1 MIGQIQNLKNNLNQF
16 SLNLKPSPPL
26 QTMLQKTILF
36 VSFLFL
42 GFSLFGQN
50 LADTIG
56 TKKTIFGGL
65 NYVHKGEL
73 LMPAKILELT
83 ESVPEAHKLMKT
95 ANAYYITD
103 LLLTGV
109 GGGLIGFPIGLALA
123 GADPMWGVVAVGAGL
138 IVVSVPFSIMHAK
151 KTKKAVLIYN
161 DSLRNSGSF
170 IPEINLG
177 FSQNG
182 LGLRVAF

>member
-1 MIGQIQNLKNNLNQF
+1 MLK
-16 SLNLKPSPPL
+16 
-26 QTMLQKTILF
+26 KTILF
-36 VSFLFL
+36 GLFLLL
-42 GFSLFGQN
+42 GFSLFGQS

-65 NYVHKGEL
+65 NYLYKGEL

-83 ESVPEAHKLMKT
+83 EAVPEAHKLMKT
-95 ANAYYITD
+95 ANGYYITS
-103 LLLTGV
+103 LAFSGV
-109 GGGLIGFPIGLALA
+109 GGVLIGFPLGLALA
-123 GADPMWGVVAVGAGL
+123 GGEPMWSVVAVGAGL
-138 IVVSVPFSIMHAK
+138 IVVSVPFSIMHSK

-161 DSLRNSGSF
+161 DSLKNSGSF

-182 LGLRVAF
+182 LGLRVVF

>member
-1 MIGQIQNLKNNLNQF
+1 MLK
-16 SLNLKPSPPL
+16 
-26 QTMLQKTILF
+26 KTILF
-36 VSFLFL
+36 GLFLSL
-42 GFSLFGQN
+42 GFSLLGQS

-56 TKKTIFGGL
+56 TKKAIGGV
-65 NYVHKGEL
+65 NFVHKGEV

-83 ESVPEAHKLMKT
+83 ESVPEAHKIMKT
-95 ANAYYITD
+95 ANGYYITS
-103 LLLTGV
+103 LASATL
-109 GGGLIGFPIGLALA
+109 GGALIGFPLGLALA
-123 GADPMWGVVAVGAGL
+123 GGEPLWGVMAVGAGL
-138 IVVSVPFSIMHAK
+138 IVVAVPFSILYSK

-182 LGLRVAF
+182 LGLTLAF